1 MSLDDL
7 IARSAPAVTPA
18 STELTERFHELIA
31 GNRAAARTRRRS
43 GARAW
48 AAASLALIGVF
59 GVGGV
64 AAAHGLLPGWFPWT
78 TGSGSS
84 CSLQVSVELRRDG
97 DGALI
102 TDRISEAEQRAT
114 LTSAQ
119 DYLTTLDVS
128 AIDRKRAADRWFA
141 HLEEVSPDH
150 PDRAEL
156 ESTFQGER
164 LETHAVL
171 HEAETRLDDYL
182 TAHGH
187 DPRSIM
193 TSLANECD
201 Q

>member
-7 IARSAPAVTPA
+7 IARSAPAVTPP
-18 STELTERFHELIA
+18 SPELTETFHELIA
-31 GNRAAARTRRRS
+31 GSRVAARPRQRS
-43 GARAW
+43 GARAL
-48 AAASLALIGVF
+48 AAGSLAVIGVF

-64 AAAHGLLPGWFPWT
+64 AAANGLLPGWFPWAT
-78 TGSGSS
+78 ESGSS
-84 CSLQVSVELRRDG
+84 CSLQASVELRRDG
-97 DGALI
+97 NGALI
-102 TDRISEAEQRAT
+102 TDRVSEAEQRAT

-119 DYLTTLDVS
+119 DYLKTFDVS
-128 AIDRKRAADRWFA
+128 AINRKQAAEHWFA
-141 HLEEVSPDH
+141 YLEKVSADH
-150 PDRAEL
+150 PDRAAL
-156 ESTFQGER
+156 EAKFQGER

-171 HEAETRLDDYL
+171 HEVETRLDDHL

>member
-7 IARSAPAVTPA
+7 IARSAPAVTPP
-18 STELTERFHELIA
+18 STELTETFHELIA
-31 GNRAAARTRRRS
+31 GNRAAARPRRRP
-43 GARAW
+43 GARVW
-48 AAASLALIGVF
+48 AAGSLALVGVF

-64 AAAHGLLPGWFPWT
+64 AAANGLLPGWFPWAAE
-78 TGSGSS
+78 SGSS

-102 TDRISEAEQRAT
+102 TDRVSEAEQRST

-119 DYLTTLDVS
+119 KYLTTLDVS
-128 AIDRKRAADRWFA
+128 AIDRKQAADRWFA
-141 HLEEVSPDH
+141 YLEKVSPDH
-150 PDRAEL
+150 PHRAEL
-156 ESTFQGER
+156 ESKFQGER

-201 Q
+201 R

>member
-7 IARSAPAVTPA
+7 IAQSAPAVTPPSA
-18 STELTERFHELIA
+18 ELTETFHELIA
-31 GNRAAARTRRRS
+31 GNRAAARPRRRP

-48 AAASLALIGVF
+48 AAGSLAVVGVF

-64 AAAHGLLPGWFPWT
+64 AAANGLPGWFPWAAD
-78 TGSGSS
+78 SGSS

-102 TDRISEAEQRAT
+102 TDRVSEAEQRAT
-114 LTSAQ
+114 LSSAQ

-128 AIDRKRAADRWFA
+128 AIDRKQAADRWFA
-141 HLEEVSPDH
+141 YLEKVSPDH

-156 ESTFQGER
+156 ESKFQGER

-171 HEAETRLDDYL
+171 HEAESRLDDHL